1 MHFAAAITVAYALAS
16 SWRAALSIGM
26 IGPQV
31 QTAVCVL
38 PGRGRIR
45 APGRK
50 LRPDYRS
57 RLTRNLSGTRLCKAG
72 NQRATP

>member
-1 MHFAAAITVAYALAS
+1 MHFAAANTVASALAG

-31 QTAVCVL
+31 RAVACML
-38 PGRGRIR
+38 PGRWWIR
-45 APGRK
+45 APCRK

-57 RLTRNLSGTRLCKAG
+57 RLIVFTVLAFLSRV
-72 NQRATP
+72 RAAFH